1 MARTTIK
8 DYALRN
14 NVSYEAIRAQIKR
27 YETDLEGHIH
37 KEGRTR
43 FLDDFA
49 VSFLDDRRKANPV
62 IVQEVSKDEEINRYK
77 EENDRLKTL
86 LLEAQQRIISLQEDN
101 AKQIEAEAKY
111 RGLLADTERKDIRLR
126 EAEENL
132 SETKL
137 ELSKAEENL
146 ENMKADLEEAQAEA
160 KSYQKT
166 FFGLYKKAKL

>member
-1 MARTTIK
+1 MITIK
-8 DYALRN
+8 EYARQN
-14 NVSYEAIRAQIKR
+14 NVSYEAIRSQIKR
-27 YETDLEGHIH
+27 YEKDLKEHIH

-49 VSFLDDRRKANPV
+49 VSFLDERRKANPV

-111 RGLLADTERKDIRLR
+111 TALLADTERKDIRLR
-126 EAEENL
+126 EAEEIL
-132 SETKL
+132 SETKIT
-137 ELSKAEENL
+137 LSKAEQ
-146 ENMKADLEEAQAEA
+146 NMESMQSDLQEA
-160 KSYQKT
+160 KTELESYQKT
-166 FFGLYKKAKL
+166 IFGLYKKVK